1 MSTRKVLSLWI
12 LALLLVASAFA
23 QNLAS
28 IKGNVTDP
36 AGAAVAGGKIT
47 VKGVGIDRS
56 TQTNGS
62 GDYEVP
68 ALPPGQYSV
77 QIEAGGFQSQ
87 LAKNVTLEVNTNI
100 VQNFSLQVAAASAVI
115 TVEGTA
121 PIIEST
127 TITVGQT
134 ITQKTVQDLPLH
146 GRHFVDLALLV

>member
-68 ALPPGQYSV
+68 ALPPGTYTV
-77 QIEAGGFQSQ
+77 QVEASGFQAQ
-87 LAKNVTLEVNTNI
+87 LAKNVVLEVSTNI
-100 VQNFSLQVAAASAVI
+100 VQNFSLKVAAASEVI

-121 PIIEST
+121 P
-127 TITVGQT
+127 V
-134 ITQKTVQDLPLH
+134 LH
-146 GRHFVDLALLV
+146 AR